1 MNPSLAIV
9 KYEIILLS
17 RCDSSNKR
25 DAVLPI
31 PRVDDSPLGQSFNY
45 PRKWQPDHVDQRF
58 LAVTIRRH

>member
-17 RCDSSNKR
+17 RYDSSNKL

-45 PRKWQPDHVDQRF
+45 PRKWQPHHVGP
-58 LAVTIRRH
+58 